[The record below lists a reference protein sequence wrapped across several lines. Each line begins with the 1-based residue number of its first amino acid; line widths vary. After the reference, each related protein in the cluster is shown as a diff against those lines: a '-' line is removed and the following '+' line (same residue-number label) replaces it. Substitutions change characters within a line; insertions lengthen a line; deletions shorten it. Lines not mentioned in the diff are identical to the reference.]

1 MKFFSKTLGL
11 MLASLALASCG
22 GGGGDGGTFVPQSG
36 TITLAPGTTTLPTN
50 TGNYVPSDAGPN
62 QTEVTVTMR
71 NADGTLGLPGP
82 TDTIFKDGFDTTP
95 ALD

>member
-50 TGNYVPSDAGPN
+50 TGTYKLFVLDAEGTKIGESDAILRVN
-62 QTEVTVTMR
+62 
-71 NADGTLGLPGP
+71 
-82 TDTIFKDGFDTTP
+82 
-95 ALD
+95 